1 MAHSRLPHPTTPMSR
16 PGSHDDLL
24 RSARNAVAS
33 PSVREA
39 VRDVALTALR
49 SRLLTAEHIAA
60 VAKTIGEGI
69 GSVDVTPTAPVR
81 ETYRSAWQGLEEAV
95 GQALHALEVAARE
108 FAEGRA
114 ALTADE
120 RDRMLAGIGRMEESL
135 ASGWDHRK
143 RIPDSLRVRIAAL
156 TGQLNQAAASETAA
170 AGHGGR
176 DAGRVLA
183 VAASGVLLGTDG
195 SPREPPAD

>member
-1 MAHSRLPHPTTPMSR
+1 MSR

-33 PSVREA
+33 PTVREA
-39 VRDVALTALR
+39 VREVALTALR
-49 SRLLTAEHIAA
+49 SRPLTAEHVAA

-81 ETYRSAWQGLEEAV
+81 ETYRSAWLGLEEAV
-95 GQALHALEVAARE
+95 GRALGALEVAALE

-114 ALTADE
+114 ALTGDE
-120 RDRMLAGIGRMEESL
+120 RESLLDDFARMEKSL
-135 ASGWDHRK
+135 ASGWDHRG
-143 RIPDSLRVRIAAL
+143 RIPVSLEARIAAVTAQL
-156 TGQLNQAAASETAA
+156 RRAVAGERPATG
-170 AGHGGR
+170 

-183 VAASGVLLGTDG
+183 SVASGVLRDPDAGRRESPGT
-195 SPREPPAD
+195 